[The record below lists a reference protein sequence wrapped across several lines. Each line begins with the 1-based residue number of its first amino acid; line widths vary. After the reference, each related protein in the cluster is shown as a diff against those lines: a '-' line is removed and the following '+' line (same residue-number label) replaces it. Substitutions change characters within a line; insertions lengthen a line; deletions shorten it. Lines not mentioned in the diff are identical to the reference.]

1 MTTAY
6 RSVGMN
12 MKNLFMKH
20 IHVLTILLHSVTDV
34 TSLITLVLDYL
45 LERPQYVQTKSEKSE
60 LLTLRTGAPQ
70 GCVLSPVL
78 FIIYTN
84 DMKWTCDNTYIVK
97 YADDTA
103 IVGLI
108 ANDDDSDYMNCIDF
122 VSLWCQQNYLDLN
135 VSKTKE
141 VLWDF
146 RRNHVLPSQIVI
158 DNLSV
163 EFVQSYKYLGVVLDD
178 KLSFSLH
185 VVQMKKANKRLYCL
199 RTMKKL
205 NVDSAIMI
213 MFYNATIASVLMYA
227 GAAFYGFI
235 TKQMCKILN
244 KPTKVCK
251 RLLPS
256 DSHSQID
263 SNDSLYAEQLKQ
275 LSTKIV
281 NDIRH
286 PLHDNF
292 VLLKSGRR
300 YRVPRLRTN
309 RFRNSFVPRAI
320 NAMNMSD

>member
-1 MTTAY
+1 MLIKSCKDSLLWIVECIFKLSLNTGIYPATWKLGKIIPVAKKDFPQKDNDLRPVTLTSILSKCLERVGLQLLMPHVEKHLDPMQFAYINKRSTTDAVCTLLHGITEHLD
-6 RSVGMN
+6 RKSSHTARA
-12 MKNLFMKH
+12 LFIDFSSAFNTMQP
-20 IHVLTILLHSVTDV
+20 HVLLNKLNMYDV
-34 TSLITLVLDYL
+34 PAYLRLWVLDYL

-185 VVQMKKANKRLYCL
+185 VEVQMKKANKRLYCL
-199 RTMKKL
+199 RTMK
-205 NVDSAIMI
+205 
-213 MFYNATIASVLMYA
+213 
-227 GAAFYGFI
+227 
-235 TKQMCKILN
+235 
-244 KPTKVCK
+244 
-251 RLLPS
+251 
-256 DSHSQID
+256 
-263 SNDSLYAEQLKQ
+263 SL
-275 LSTKIV
+275 
-281 NDIRH
+281 
-286 PLHDNF
+286 
-292 VLLKSGRR
+292 
-300 YRVPRLRTN
+300 
-309 RFRNSFVPRAI
+309 
-320 NAMNMSD
+320 